1 MIGQVKYSWIN
12 FRRSF
17 TTSLTQYANLILSY
31 ILVGISINSISIT
44 KAIFEGNV
52 SYRIQKSYLIF
63 SIVSTI
69 LSLFLAIIVT
79 RKTVRQIFNHQIKD
93 IALMKN
99 VGSKTKWIYS
109 YILFYH
115 ILVGV
120 ISFVIGLFL
129 SAIIF
134 LIILYI
140 FKMDSYGNQI
150 KFLPAFLICGS
161 IILLHYLVT
170 HNEILR
176 ILNENN
182 LEISSKG
189 LKNYKSI
196 FEFDELFKKIRPA
209 RKFGLKAFLR
219 SGEIRST
226 FFFIFLI
233 STASIIFLFST
244 INIGNTFIY
253 SYTEQFGKYEY
264 LIGKENV
271 VNFFEN
277 NIGYSEYN
285 YSDLFTEKS
294 SLNSN
299 FINSL
304 KENNVVYD
312 IIFLN
317 KRKVSEINVTIPDSV
332 NLEQYKTVGKE
343 RSLNITIIGY
353 INETIFLDRLIE
365 GVKPNKEKNEIVISQ
380 SVNKMLLDDYT
391 LEFLQI
397 GGLKERYRVT
407 GIINENFANGYTIYI
422 PMRKLREN
430 LLTSNG
436 NCILIKS
443 VKSDIIS
450 KIYTSADESNYR
462 VAEIKKIVEK
472 KKKELWNV
480 INLIN
485 SIYGILFIIT
495 LTRFL
500 AFGILLVNENSD
512 DIKLMYK
519 IGIKKKILRNCMLN
533 DMSLNTI
540 PGFVL
545 SFLLGLVIIKYFIV
559 ESTVTKLLG
568 MKITLLCFTNF
579 LITFLGIIIGVNEII
594 KKQ

>member
-52 SYRIQKSYLIF
+52 SYRIQQSYLIF

-129 SAIIF
+129 SAIIL

-140 FKMDSYGNQI
+140 FKMGSYGNQI

-196 FEFDELFKKIRPA
+196 FEFDELFKKIKPA

-244 INIGNTFIY
+244 INIGNTFMY

-294 SLNSN
+294 SLNSD
-299 FINSL
+299 FINNL

-317 KRKVSEINVTIPDSV
+317 KRKVSEINVTIPDTV

-365 GVKPNKEKNEIVISQ
+365 GVKPNMEKNEIVISQ

-397 GGLKERYRVT
+397 RGLKERYRVT
-407 GIINENFANGYTIYI
+407 GIVNENFANGYTIYI

-450 KIYTSADESNYR
+450 KIYTNADESNYR

-480 INLIN
+480 INLVN
-485 SIYGILFIIT
+485 SIYGVLFVIT

-545 SFLLGLVIIKYFIV
+545 SFLFGLVIIKYFIV
-559 ESTVTKLLG
+559 ENTVTKLLG
-568 MKITLLCFTNF
+568 IKITLLCLSNF

>member
-52 SYRIQKSYLIF
+52 SYRIQQSYLIF

-129 SAIIF
+129 SAIIL

-140 FKMDSYGNQI
+140 FKMGSYGNQI

-161 IILLHYLVT
+161 IVLLHYLVT

-189 LKNYKSI
+189 LRNYKSI
-196 FEFDELFKKIRPA
+196 FEFDELFKKIKPA

-233 STASIIFLFST
+233 STASVIFLFST
-244 INIGNTFIY
+244 INIGNTFVY
-253 SYTEQFGKYEY
+253 SYTEQFGKYKY
-264 LIGKENV
+264 LISKENV
-271 VNFFEN
+271 ANFFEN
-277 NIGYSEYN
+277 NIGYSEHNYN
-285 YSDLFTEKS
+285 DFFTEKS
-294 SLNSN
+294 SLNSD
-299 FINSL
+299 FINNL

-317 KRKVSEINVTIPDSV
+317 KRKVSEINVTIPDTV

-391 LEFLQI
+391 LEFLRI
-397 GGLKERYRVT
+397 GGLKEKYRVT
-407 GIINENFANGYTIYI
+407 GIVNENFANGYTIYI

-450 KIYTSADESNYR
+450 KIYTSAEESNYR
-462 VAEIKKIVEK
+462 VSNITEIVEK
-472 KKKELWNV
+472 KIKGLWNV
-480 INLIN
+480 INLVN

-500 AFGILLVNENSD
+500 AFGILLVSENSD

-519 IGIKKKILRNCMLN
+519 IGTKKRVLRNCMLN

-540 PGFVL
+540 PGLVL

-559 ESTVTKLLG
+559 EITITKLLG
-568 MKITLLCFTNF
+568 MKISLLCFLNY
-579 LITFLGIIIGVNEII
+579 LITYLGIIIGVNEII